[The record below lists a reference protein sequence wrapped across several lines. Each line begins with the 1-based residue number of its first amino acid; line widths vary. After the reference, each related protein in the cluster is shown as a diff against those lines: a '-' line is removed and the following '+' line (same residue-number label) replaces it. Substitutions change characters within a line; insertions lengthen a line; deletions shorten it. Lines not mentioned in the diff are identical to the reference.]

1 MMVQLLGQMGV
12 GGRVKEDTGEILDLQ
27 KTFHLDFSASEKY
40 RQSPQTQRH
49 SKLFAVDKEL
59 SLEPR
64 HPCFT
69 AAGRLAQD
77 IISTPGGS
85 LGPTGSLVQTNQ
97 LSAGT
102 TERMAH

>member
-12 GGRVKEDTGEILDLQ
+12 GGRVREDTGEILDLQ

-49 SKLFAVDKEL
+49 SKLFAANKEL

-64 HPCFT
+64 HLCFT
-69 AAGRLAQD
+69 AAGRLAQGYNLNTGRIPGVYWFTSPD
-77 IISTPGGS
+77 KSTIC
-85 LGPTGSLVQTNQ
+85 
-97 LSAGT
+97 
-102 TERMAH
+102 RYH

>member
-12 GGRVKEDTGEILDLQ
+12 GDRVKEDTGEILDLQ

-69 AAGRLAQD
+69 AAGRLAQGYNLNTGRIPGAYWFTNPD
-77 IISTPGGS
+77 KSTIC
-85 LGPTGSLVQTNQ
+85 
-97 LSAGT
+97 
-102 TERMAH
+102 RYH